1 MKSKITLDLLVKY
14 LLDNKDFHVES
25 EKNNE
30 YMDKFNLKYLEF
42 YNSKYFHK
50 FSDIFKNH
58 IDRVGIYQNNS
69 KNKNISLL
77 TSILFII
84 DEDFCTLELKEQEYY
99 IKILNNKIIAN
110 TINSKFKIKNMSKK
124 IIIANLKNTKIIND
138 LDIYIYAAFLK
149 INIFIFD
156 FNNNNITLYY
166 PEKELNIYKVNIF
179 ISKMNNQYN
188 PLVYQNDNGRIF
200 KYNSSIIEN
209 IIYNSNIKVF
219 TLNEKEYVICNNWDI
234 LLEKYKNKDLSN
246 IIIDVKEIKDN
257 FLLNKMMVDSD
268 DSSNNLDY
276 DSENSINNNPDFD
289 NLTEELE
296 NINNQIQ
303 KIDEIDSDN
312 MGLSNDESE
321 EKKFNIEIN
330 NINIELL
337 NKVKKMSK
345 SKLLKEKKDILI
357 NYMVTLFNKN
367 INDLKKNTKKILVN
381 NLQNELKKSI

>member
-1 MKSKITLDLLVKY
+1 
-14 LLDNKDFHVES
+14 
-25 EKNNE
+25 
-30 YMDKFNLKYLEF
+30 
-42 YNSKYFHK
+42 
-50 FSDIFKNH
+50 
-58 IDRVGIYQNNS
+58 
-69 KNKNISLL
+69 
-77 TSILFII
+77 
-84 DEDFCTLELKEQEYY
+84 
-99 IKILNNKIIAN
+99 
-110 TINSKFKIKNMSKK
+110 
-124 IIIANLKNTKIIND
+124 
-138 LDIYIYAAFLK
+138 
-149 INIFIFD
+149 
-156 FNNNNITLYY
+156 
-166 PEKELNIYKVNIF
+166 
-179 ISKMNNQYN
+179 MNNQYN

-246 IIIDVKEIKDN
+246 IIIDVKDIKDN

-268 DSSNNLDY
+268 DSSNDLDY
-276 DSENSINNNPDFD
+276 DSEISINNNPDFD

-312 MGLSNDESE
+312 MRLSNDESE
-321 EKKFNIEIN
+321 EEKFNIEIN
-330 NINIELL
+330 DINVELL